1 MNERHENTANER
13 HETTAE
19 IEDQSFVTK
28 AKDVFDQ
35 SVQAL
40 DAETQS
46 RLNRSRH
53 EALAQAGPRIGH
65 GQWLRWVPATG
76 VAATAVVAVVVL
88 TGRPPVDELTL
99 PAIASDFEILL
110 DQESFEMLEELEF
123 YSWIDLEA
131 DLEDDMEGNGN
142 VG

>member
-1 MNERHENTANER
+1 MNERNER
-13 HETTAE
+13 TAE
-19 IEDQSFVTK
+19 IEDQSFVAK

-46 RLNRSRH
+46 RLNRGRH
-53 EALAQAGPRIGH
+53 EALAHAGPGISY
-65 GQWLRWVPATG
+65 GQWLRWAPATG
-76 VAATAVVAVVVL
+76 VAAAAVVAVVIL
-88 TGRPPVDELTL
+88 TGRPPVDELTP
-99 PAIASDFEILL
+99 PATASDFEILL

-142 VG
+142 VV

>member
-1 MNERHENTANER
+1 MNERNGK
-13 HETTAE
+13 TAE

-28 AKDVFDQ
+28 AKEVFDQ

-46 RLNRSRH
+46 RLNRGRH
-53 EALAQAGPRIGH
+53 EALAHAATDISHR
-65 GQWLRWVPATG
+65 QWLRWAPATG
-76 VAATAVVAVVVL
+76 VAAAAVVAVVVL
-88 TGRPPVDELTL
+88 TGRPPVDELTP
-99 PAIASDFEILL
+99 PATASDFEILL

-123 YSWIDLEA
+123 YSWIGLEA
-131 DLEDDMEGNGN
+131 DLDGDMETNGN